1 MGIDLT
7 NTASGHPGG
16 LRSVEVRVINE
27 KTGGQKGLKDIRWD
41 LVPIEPMQEVARL
54 YNEGAKKYAKDN
66 WRKGYDWSLS
76 YAAMQRHATQF
87 WNGESYDEETGCH
100 HLSSV
105 VFHALALMEF
115 EKTHPELDDRYLDHI
130 KPKFSDDSTP

>member
-1 MGIDLT
+1 MISKLEEADVREDVRKT
-7 NTASGHPGG
+7 
-16 LRSVEVRVINE
+16 EVRIVNAQ
-27 KTGGQKGLKDIRWD
+27 TGGQKGQKDIRWD

-54 YNEGAKKYAKDN
+54 YHEGAKKYAKDN

-87 WNGESYDEETGCH
+87 WNGESYDGETGCH

-105 VFHALALMEF
+105 VFHALAMMEF
-115 EKTHPELDDRYLDHI
+115 EKTHPELDDRYLAHLA
-130 KPKFSDDSTP
+130 KPVFNADPEA